1 LPPTS
6 PISPPTDTVTPLGSC
21 WRMKAVKSAARLT
34 FTSCC
39 SSSVALSRSTSVDVS
54 MSML

>member
-6 PISPPTDTVTPLGSC
+6 PISPPMDVTTPGGSVC
-21 WRMKAVKSAARLT
+21 RMNAAKSAARLT
-34 FTSCC
+34 LTSCC
-39 SSSVALSRSTSVDVS
+39 SASVAFERSTSVEVS